1 MACQRVTT
9 GQQFLAETLGH
20 LDCQAQ
26 SLGSFGFTALAEPGS
41 PASFVL
47 SSLLTLFIAIFA
59 LRLLFAG
66 DVGRDDIVGGV
77 LKIGIVLTLA
87 LSWPAFRTLAYDTV
101 LKGPAEIAGAMT
113 NPNLP
118 DTRTGFVQRLQNID
132 TGITSLTT
140 MGTGRRSGSLEL
152 EGREDAFRSIALQD
166 ESGFAW
172 ARTLYLGSTI
182 GWLAVLRISGGLLL
196 AVAPLFAGLLLF
208 GFSRGLFAGWLRGL
222 VLVALGSLGI
232 TLLLAVQV
240 AVLEPWL
247 MDAINRRN
255 LGYAAPNA
263 PTELLALTLGF
274 AIAAAGML
282 FLLAKVA
289 FQNGWPG
296 IAPLRFA
303 PRDAPFSSASM
314 GGAAGAQTITVQPR
328 AAQVSEGVTAVMRR
342 ENLQIEGPSGSSSR
356 RFDGPHDN
364 AGRSAPGDRAP
375 GGNFQPLGSSHRR
388 DMRRTTS
395 SQTRRDRRS

>member
-47 SSLLTLFIAIFA
+47 TALLTLFIAIFA

-66 DVGRDDIVGGV
+66 DVGRGDIVGGV
-77 LKIGIVLTLA
+77 LKIGIAATLA

-118 DTRTGFVQRLQNID
+118 DMRTGFVQRLQIID
-132 TGITSLTT
+132 TGITALTT

-152 EGREDAFRSIALQD
+152 EGREDAFRAIALQD
-166 ESGFAW
+166 ESGW
-172 ARTLYLGSTI
+172 GYARTLYLGSTI
-182 GWLAVLRISGGLLL
+182 GSLAILRVTGGLLL
-196 AVAPLFAGLLLF
+196 AAAPLFAGLLLF

-247 MDAINRRN
+247 ADAINRRN

-263 PTELLALTLGF
+263 PTELLAMTLGF
-274 AIAAAGML
+274 ALAAAGML

-289 FQNGWPG
+289 FQNGWPA
-296 IAPLRFA
+296 IAPLRIA
-303 PRDAPFSSASM
+303 GREGQASS
-314 GGAAGAQTITVQPR
+314 GQWGGGTGAAPITVQPR
-328 AAQVSEGVTAVMRR
+328 AAQVSEGVTAAIRR
-342 ENLQIEGPSGSSSR
+342 ENLQIEGPSGSSR
-356 RFDGPHDN
+356 RSDGPRDN
-364 AGRSAPGDRAP
+364 TARASSQVS
-375 GGNFQPLGSSHRR
+375 GSNFQPLGSSHRR

-395 SQTRRDRRS
+395 SQTRRDKGT

>member
-9 GQQFLAETLGH
+9 GQQFLAETLNH

-26 SLGSFGFTALAEPGS
+26 SLGSFGFAALAEPGS

-152 EGREDAFRSIALQD
+152 EGREDAFRGIALQD

-182 GWLAVLRISGGLLL
+182 GSLAILRISGGLLL

-247 MDAINRRN
+247 LDAINRRN

-289 FQNGWPG
+289 FQNGWPA
-296 IAPLRFA
+296 ITPLRVA
-303 PRDAPFSSASM
+303 WRDGVFSGPSM
-314 GGAAGAQTITVQPR
+314 GATAGAQTITVQPR
-328 AAQVSEGVTAVMRR
+328 AVQVSEGVTAVMRR
-342 ENLQIEGPSGSSSR
+342 ENLQLEGPSGSSSR

-364 AGRSAPGDRAP
+364 TGRSALGGPASA
-375 GGNFQPLGSSHRR
+375 GNFQPLGSSHRR

-395 SQTRRDRRS
+395 SQTRRDRSS

>member
-47 SSLLTLFIAIFA
+47 TALLTLFIAIFA

-66 DVGRDDIVGGV
+66 DVGRDDVVGGV
-77 LKIGIVLTLA
+77 LKIGIAATLA

-118 DTRTGFVQRLQNID
+118 DTRSGFVQRLQNVD

-166 ESGFAW
+166 ESGLAY
-172 ARTLYLGSTI
+172 ARTLYLGSAI
-182 GWLAVLRISGGLLL
+182 GSLAILRVTGGLLL
-196 AVAPLFAGLLLF
+196 ALAPLFAGLLLF

-222 VLVALGSLGI
+222 VLVALGSIGI
-232 TLLLAVQV
+232 TVLLAVEV

-247 MDAINRRN
+247 LDAINRRN
-255 LGYAAPNA
+255 LGYATPNA

-274 AIAAAGML
+274 ALAAAGVL

-289 FQNGWPG
+289 FQNGWP
-296 IAPLRFA
+296 AAASLRFA
-303 PRDAPFSSASM
+303 ERAGQSFSGQWGSGA
-314 GGAAGAQTITVQPR
+314 GAAPITVQPR
-328 AAQVSEGVTAVMRR
+328 AIAVSEGVTAVMRR
-342 ENLQIEGPSGSSSR
+342 ENLQLEGPSGSSR
-356 RFDGPHDN
+356 RYDGPHDN
-364 AGRSAPGDRAP
+364 TGRQSPQTARD
-375 GGNFQPLGSSHRR
+375 NFQPLGSSHRR

-395 SQTRRDRRS
+395 SQTRRDKNA